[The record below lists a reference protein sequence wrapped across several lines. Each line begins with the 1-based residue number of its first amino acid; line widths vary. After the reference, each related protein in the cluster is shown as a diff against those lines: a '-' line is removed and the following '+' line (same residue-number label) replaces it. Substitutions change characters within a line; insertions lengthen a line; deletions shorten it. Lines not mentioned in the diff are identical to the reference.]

1 MKTLEPNRVRQQPAA
16 DVSNAINNSESVIES
31 NAPDRNFSLLS
42 ISAVGIVTGN
52 SWAAIGGSISVAL

>member
-1 MKTLEPNRVRQQPAA
+1 MKTLEPNRVRQNPAT